1 MNNEIVPISNEE
13 LNFLLSKDDSAIK
26 AYLAGIAH
34 EADVIEFF
42 RQINIEEWPRL
53 LRLIDEPEMRAQV
66 VSGFDR
72 AEWHSLLPRL
82 TPDEIAEVIKLL
94 ETDDAADLLANIPLP
109 ERFDALRMLSQK
121 ERAQV
126 QQLLRYPEDS
136 AGGLMQLELA
146 LVKEDALVSDAINIV
161 RQLVEEDVEV
171 YSVLVVD
178 QHYRLLGTLALVD
191 LLLNKATIKVTSI
204 MNTDVVFVK
213 PLLDQEEVAAIFKKY
228 DLITVPVVDDKGRV
242 LGRIV
247 IDDVVDVLS
256 EEAEEDVLHMAGT
269 SAEELMHQGDVLAT
283 ARLRLPWL
291 GVALCCSLVSGFLLH
306 YFQPTVERAVIIL
319 SFIPVITAMGGN
331 VGTQSATLVIR
342 GFASGKFDLPHVPTF
357 LFKEIRVGLLVGAIY
372 GFFAA
377 LVGSIFLTKYNFYL
391 GLVVFISMSMA
402 MMAAAVL
409 GVIAPSL
416 LKRLNIDPAIASGP
430 FVTTLNDIMG
440 IIIYMLIATLFISH
454 LQSEPSL

>member
-1 MNNEIVPISNEE
+1 MNNETMNISHEE
-13 LNFLLSKDDSAIK
+13 LNFLLSNDDSVIK
-26 AYLAGIAH
+26 AYIAGITH
-34 EADVIEFF
+34 EADIIELF
-42 RQINIEEWPRL
+42 RQINSEEWPRL
-53 LRLIDEPEMRAQV
+53 LRLIDDPEMRAAV

-82 TPDEIAEVIKLL
+82 SPDEIAEVIKQL
-94 ETDDAADLLANIPLP
+94 ETDDAADLLANIPLAD
-109 ERFDALRMLSQK
+109 RFDALRMLSQK

-171 YSVLVVD
+171 YSVVVVD

-191 LLLNKATIKVTSI
+191 LLLNKATTKVSSI

-213 PLLDQEEVAAIFKKY
+213 PLLDQEAVAALFKKY
-228 DLITVPVVDDKGRV
+228 DLITMPVVDDKGRV

-247 IDDVVDVLS
+247 IDDVVDVLE
-256 EEAEEDVLHMAGT
+256 EEAEEDALHMAGT
-269 SAEELMHQGDVLAT
+269 SAEELMYHGDVLKT

-291 GVALCCSLVSGFLLH
+291 GIALCCSLLSGFLLH

-331 VGTQSATLVIR
+331 VGTQSATLIIR
-342 GFASGKFDLPHVPTF
+342 GFSSGKFDLAHVPTF
-357 LFKEIRVGLLVGAIY
+357 LYKEIRVGLLMGAIY

-377 LVGSIFLTKYNFYL
+377 LVGSIFMTDYNLYL

-402 MMAAAVL
+402 MMTAAIL
-409 GVIAPSL
+409 GVVAPSL
-416 LKRLNIDPAIASGP
+416 LRSLNIDPAIASGP
-430 FVTTLNDIMG
+430 FVTTLNDISG
-440 IIIYMLIATLFISH
+440 ILIYMLTATLFISR
-454 LQSEPSL
+454 LQTG